1 VWLQQGKLENIEKR
15 YTWLMNLLKQYSEHY
30 SKIFPAAWKVD
41 EYLCE
46 EFCFTTR
53 DKLSELL
60 EKYKFLLSNNKDMI
74 PVFTK
79 AIKNTQKFKCEL
91 MNMFSHTVELKQ
103 FEETDGASA
112 QDKYEKWKQSQDKSE
127 TSEALKFKGI
137 ILCVFTPYLYIWVQ
151 HQDTLLQS
159 MFDQV
164 LADEKWTVDED
175 ERIKVLVSSSDIF
188 YNLNQLYTKSFSKG
202 QSHFDLYR
210 LFKKYLDMYADKL
223 RDKIQG

>member
-1 VWLQQGKLENIEKR
+1 MQ
-15 YTWLMNLLKQYSEHY
+15 LLKQFSEHY

-60 EKYKFLLSNNKDMI
+60 EKNKFTLSGNKEMM

-79 AIKNTQKFKCEL
+79 AIKKTQAFEREL

-103 FEETDGASA
+103 FEEGGESL
-112 QDKYEKWKQSQDKSE
+112 QDKYEKWKQSQ
-127 TSEALKFKGI
+127 EAGEVVDAPQQFKQSAESLKFRGI
-137 ILCVFTPYLYIWVQ
+137 VLCSFTPYLYIWVQ
-151 HQDTLLQS
+151 HQDSKLQD
-159 MFDQV
+159 MFDKV
-164 LADEKWTVDED
+164 ITDEKWTVDED

-188 YNLNQLYTKSFSKG
+188 YNLNNLHKEVKTFSKG
-202 QSHFDLYR
+202 QSYFDLYR

-223 RDKIQG
+223 RDKIQE